1 MRVADFK
8 EIQGGVTAPKGFLAG
23 GLSCGLKKDG
33 GLDLAIIYSE
43 SDAAIAGMF
52 TENRVKA
59 APVLYSKKVVESS
72 FARAIVANSGN
83 ANASV
88 GERGALAASM
98 MAEAAAESL
107 GVAPYEVAVASTGTI
122 GVEMPI
128 LKIRDGVKTL
138 APSLSR
144 DGGDDAAKAIMTTD
158 TFAKSFAVT
167 VPLSRGEITIG
178 GMAKGAGMIC
188 PNMATMLAFITTD
201 AKIEPAFLSRALG
214 AAVENSFNS
223 ITVDGDC
230 STNDTVLIMAN
241 GAADAAEISE
251 LSGDY
256 YAFHLA
262 LEGVCAKLA
271 EMIVRDGEGATT
283 FVRIHVL
290 GTIEKSDARKIA
302 KKIANSLLVKTA
314 IFGNDANWGRII
326 MAAGNAGVEI
336 NLDLIDIKFG
346 EMSMLEAGAPQPF
359 DEAKAKELLSRDEV
373 DITVDLHLGT
383 ESATVLTCD
392 ISYDYVKINA
402 SYRT

>member
-1 MRVADFK
+1 
-8 EIQGGVTAPKGFLAG
+8 
-23 GLSCGLKKDG
+23 
-33 GLDLAIIYSE
+33 
-43 SDAAIAGMF
+43 
-52 TENRVKA
+52 
-59 APVLYSKKVVESS
+59 
-72 FARAIVANSGN
+72 
-83 ANASV
+83 
-88 GERGALAASM
+88 
-98 MAEAAAESL
+98 
-107 GVAPYEVAVASTGTI
+107 
-122 GVEMPI
+122 
-128 LKIRDGVKTL
+128 
-138 APSLSR
+138 
-144 DGGDDAAKAIMTTD
+144 
-158 TFAKSFAVT
+158 
-167 VPLSRGEITIG
+167 
-178 GMAKGAGMIC
+178 MAKGAGMIC

-201 AKIEPAFLSRALG
+201 VKIEPAFLSRALG

-241 GAADAAEISE
+241 GAADAAGISE

-290 GTIEKSDARKIA
+290 DAIEKSDARKIA

-326 MAAGNAGVEI
+326 MAAGNAGVDI
-336 NLDLIDIKFG
+336 NPDLIDIKFG

-373 DITVDLHLGT
+373 DITVDLHLGM